1 MFFVSPKFV
10 IAVDICL
17 FEYYDFGMKKELI
30 KSLAE
35 NFESYAHTTSQGV
48 EFWFARD
55 LQHLLGYE
63 KWDNFLQVIEKAKV
77 ACVMA
82 KRSISDHFADVGKTI
97 KMPKGAE
104 KEILDL
110 MLTRY
115 ACYLVAQNGDPRKE
129 QIAFAQNYF
138 ALQTRKLEL
147 IEQRIKDFER
157 ISARHKLVLSEK
169 ELSELIFER
178 TGDEK
183 NFALIRS
190 KGDSALFGGYNTV
203 NRPIADFLP
212 TITIKAK
219 DFANE
224 ITVFNLKDKNIS
236 TEGEIS
242 VEHIKNNKGVRKVL
256 LERGIVPENLPPEE
270 DVKKLERK
278 LKSEDKK
285 TLGVN
290 NL

>member
-1 MFFVSPKFV
+1 M
-10 IAVDICL
+10 
-17 FEYYDFGMKKELI
+17 EKKLI
-30 KSLAE
+30 KSLTE
-35 NFESYAHTTSQGV
+35 NFESYAHKTEQGV

-55 LQHLLGYE
+55 LQRLLGYTE
-63 KWDNFLQVIEKAKV
+63 WRNFMQVIDKAKI
-77 ACVMA
+77 AREIA
-82 KRSISDHFADVGKTI
+82 KRRGSEHFVDVNKTLE
-97 KMPKGAE
+97 MPNGAE
-104 KEILDL
+104 KKILDI

-157 ISARHKLVLSEK
+157 ISARHKLTLSEK

-190 KGDSALFGGYNTV
+190 KGDAALFGGKNTSAMKKKLGIPGS
-203 NRPIADFLP
+203 RPIADFLP

-236 TEGEIS
+236 TESDIS
-242 VEHIKNNKGVRKVL
+242 VEHVRNNKGVRKVL
-256 LERGIVPENLPPEE
+256 LERGIKPESLPPEE

-285 TLGVN
+285 SLGANGV
-290 NL
+290 